1 MWKFPTT
8 SLLIRQI
15 VQLLWLLDPLLCT
28 LAANST
34 KSREHLQQWFVWEYT
49 VSCSPSCFNTLSQAV
64 PRETASLNSVKA
76 PVYSL
81 DHLVYKYRQNLR
93 NRMIYCGLCFQ
104 QPVTET
110 SLLLLPK
117 LLCAPALCGSAEEFQ
132 IECER
137 TQPVISP
144 LDVLCMRD
152 TQIDLSFLD
161 FTGVSIDTT
170 THIFCV
176 GPR

>member
-1 MWKFPTT
+1 
-8 SLLIRQI
+8 
-15 VQLLWLLDPLLCT
+15 
-28 LAANST
+28 
-34 KSREHLQQWFVWEYT
+34 
-49 VSCSPSCFNTLSQAV
+49 
-64 PRETASLNSVKA
+64 
-76 PVYSL
+76 
-81 DHLVYKYRQNLR
+81 
-93 NRMIYCGLCFQ
+93 MIYCGLCFQ

-117 LLCAPALCGSAEEFQ
+117 LLCAPALCGSAEEIQ
-132 IECER
+132 IERER

-144 LDVLCMRD
+144 MDVLCMRD

-161 FTGVSIDTT
+161 FMGVSIDTT